1 MPSSSSY
8 VGVKRPPKFGC
19 IYRSNRRPSTDVARY
34 CNTLY
39 RWGIRHRIWGGRR
52 ILLVSVYSP
61 TAGGVGA
68 ARRRRGCG
76 AGRGRHLFHANPSNP
91 IHYGKGAVKVFESTL
106 FLEDNFKVGPR
117 PKYHIYLIP
126 KAGIQANG
134 DLINQMCVDLNRL
147 RTFKDSQNYRI
158 PEGTDLASF
167 KSVIIWCEQFNV
179 LISPA
184 DLAFKTLLTIR
195 QASHENREDRRFQ
208 L

>member
-1 MPSSSSY
+1 RGFAILFISGLFGSGFGVA
-8 VGVKRPPKFGC
+8 VGFFLFPYILPPLEALEQLAVEEDAA
-19 IYRSNRRPSTDVARY
+19 PVA
-34 CNTLY
+34 
-39 RWGIRHRIWGGRR
+39 
-52 ILLVSVYSP
+52 
-61 TAGGVGA
+61 AGT
-68 ARRRRGCG
+68 
-76 AGRGRHLFHANPSNP
+76 FSHANP
-91 IHYGKGAVKVFESTL
+91 IHYGTGTVKIFESTL
-106 FLEDNFKVGPR
+106 FLEDNFKVEPR

-134 DLINQMCVDLNRL
+134 DLINQMCVDLIRL

-167 KSVIIWCEQFNV
+167 KSVIIWCEKFNV

-184 DLAFKTLLTIR
+184 DHAFKTRLTIR

>member
-1 MPSSSSY
+1 MW
-8 VGVKRPPKFGC
+8 R
-19 IYRSNRRPSTDVARY
+19 
-34 CNTLY
+34 
-39 RWGIRHRIWGGRR
+39 GIA
-52 ILLVSVYSP
+52 ILFI
-61 TAGGVGA
+61 GGVFGTGFGVAVGFFLFPYILPPLEALKQLAVEEDA
-68 ARRRRGCG
+68 APVA
-76 AGRGRHLFHANPSNP
+76 AGTFSHANPSNP

-106 FLEDNFKVGPR
+106 FLEDNFKVGPG

-126 KAGIQANG
+126 KAGIRANG
-134 DLINQMCVDLNRL
+134 DLINQMCVDLGRL
-147 RTFKDSQNYRI
+147 RTFKGSQNYRI